1 MSISLL
7 DNDKDVDIS
16 SLNKLLEG
24 KQILVLIF
32 CSGTF
37 VNLLNFAGQDLDL
50 NHDAVSVP
58 ENETTASRIH
68 SNMCFAF
75 CLAIMCGVTDIVQRP
90 YLQHDVAKKFYSD
103 SESELE
109 LSISIDDFLDFF
121 FIDSRKSFTKTL
133 GGTMS
138 PRN

>member
-1 MSISLL
+1 M
-7 DNDKDVDIS
+7 
-16 SLNKLLEG
+16 
-24 KQILVLIF
+24 
-32 CSGTF
+32 F
-37 VNLLNFAGQDLDL
+37 VNLLNFAGQDLDV
-50 NHDAVSVP
+50 NHDAGRVP

-68 SNMCFAF
+68 NNMCFAF
-75 CLAIMCGVTDIVQRP
+75 CLEIKCGVTDIVQRP
-90 YLQHDVAKKFYSD
+90 YLQYDVTKKFYSD

-138 PRN
+138 EEDKQDNYI